1 MARGNKLTLV
11 FIALIVGFVSWV
23 LISDRVDL
31 PGMSER
37 DGFPLGLDLRGG
49 VNLEYQADFSDIPEG
64 ERSGRLAETKRII
77 EKRIDK
83 FGVTEPIIQIMG
95 SDRISVQLP
104 GVTDIPAAKDLVGK
118 TAELVFREQATQG
131 NTLLISTASAG
142 DTQIAVAAVT
152 DFAEGDVFGIGFGD
166 AQEMRTITAVN
177 EDSSIITA
185 DSGFDYDHAADEPVT
200 NLWVPATGILNGEK
214 KVLTGIYLK
223 PNSYVDMKPY
233 TGEPVVAFEWEDEG
247 AELFSQITGR
257 LIGEPL
263 GIFLDN
269 ELISSPVVQSQIS
282 DKGIIEGL
290 TFDDAERLTI
300 QLNTGALPVPLEI
313 VREQT
318 VSAILGEESLD
329 KSLVA
334 GGVGL
339 ALVLLFMILYY
350 RIPGVLAGGAL
361 VIYGGIVLSVFKLI
375 PVTLT
380 LAHIAGLILSIGM
393 AVDANVL
400 IFERMKEEI
409 RAGKGL
415 KAAIE
420 TGFQRAWPSIRDSN
434 VSTIIICL
442 ILWWFGSRFGA
453 APVTGF
459 AITLLIGVSVS
470 MFTAMI
476 ITRAF
481 LRSIVLT
488 PLRRRV
494 SLFRP

>member
-1 MARGNKLTLV
+1 MGREIKLILV
-11 FIALIVGFVSWV
+11 LVAIIIGFTSWV

-31 PGMSER
+31 PGMGER
-37 DGFPLGLDLRGG
+37 EGLPLGLDLRGG

-64 ERSGRLAETKRII
+64 ERSGRLEETKRII
-77 EKRIDK
+77 EKRVDK
-83 FGVTEPIIQIMG
+83 LGVTEPVIQTKG
-95 SDRISVQLP
+95 SDRISIQLP
-104 GVTDIPAAKDLVGK
+104 GVTDIAEAKDVVGI
-118 TAELVFREQATQG
+118 TAELAFREQALAG
-131 NTLLISTASAG
+131 NTVITAAVSAG
-142 DTQIAVAAVT
+142 DTQIAVADVT
-152 DFAEGDVFGIGFGD
+152 DFAEGDVFGIGSGET
-166 AQEMRTITAVN
+166 QEMRTIKAVEVESN
-177 EDSSIITA
+177 IITVA
-185 DSGFDYDHAADEPVT
+185 SKFDYDHAADEPVT
-200 NLWVPATGILNGEK
+200 NLWTPATGTLNGVETA
-214 KVLTGIYLK
+214 LTGAYLK
-223 PNSYVDMKPY
+223 PNTYVDTKPY

-257 LIGEPL
+257 LIGQPL

-269 ELISSPVVQSQIS
+269 ERISSPVVQSQIS

-290 TFDDAERLTI
+290 TFDEAEKLTI
-300 QLNTGALPVPLEI
+300 QLNTGALPLPLEI

-318 VSAILGEESLD
+318 VSATLGEESLD

-334 GGVGL
+334 GVVGV
-339 ALVLLFMILYY
+339 ALVLLFMMIYY
-350 RIPGVLAGGAL
+350 RVPGVLASVAL
-361 VIYGGIVLSVFKLI
+361 IIYGLIVLTVFKLI

-409 RAGKGL
+409 KAGKGL

-488 PLRRRV
+488 PLARRV